1 MPLSGYTELSDI
13 LIGGWGCRFSKFL
26 WVSYPK
32 RHAMASHSVVFKTK
46 AFFQTMNM
54 KIFGS
59 VSMRMAVKSSVSAFE
74 YGWL

>member
-1 MPLSGYTELSDI
+1 
-13 LIGGWGCRFSKFL
+13 
-26 WVSYPK
+26 
-32 RHAMASHSVVFKTK
+32 MASHSVVFKTK